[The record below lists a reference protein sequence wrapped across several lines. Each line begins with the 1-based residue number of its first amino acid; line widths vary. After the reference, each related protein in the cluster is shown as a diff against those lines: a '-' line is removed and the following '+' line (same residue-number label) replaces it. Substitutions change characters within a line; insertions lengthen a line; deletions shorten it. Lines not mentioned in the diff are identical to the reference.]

1 MPALNKLLFFSN
13 FFQFALPFSPHL
25 HSILTLARLNA
36 SYIFLTSGK
45 ELRADTVKI
54 IQKKMQKCS
63 LHWMEEINSGDL
75 KPSNI

>member
-25 HSILTLARLNA
+25 HSILALARLNA
-36 SYIFLTSGK
+36 SYIFLTSDK
-45 ELRADTVKI
+45 ELRADIVRI
-54 IQKKMQKCS
+54 IQKKMQKCD

-75 KPSNI
+75 KASNI